1 VACFGAMR
9 AGVVLIAL
17 VLVAAAASTADAAR
31 TSVPFWSTDKVLR
44 KLDGDRV
51 RVGSRRVRIDSD
63 TTLCSGRG
71 TSIRRNGIRM
81 WRRFLCTYTT
91 FTKAGVDRDL
101 EFRVRVLGRI
111 RYAVWDAHWVRP
123 PV

>member
-1 VACFGAMR
+1 MLRGMR
-9 AGVVLIAL
+9 AGVVLVAL
-17 VLVAAAASTADAAR
+17 ALVAAAASTADAAQ
-31 TSVPFWSTDKVLR
+31 SAVPFWSMDKVLR
-44 KLDGDRV
+44 KLDGDWV
-51 RVGSRRVRIDSD
+51 RVGSRRVKIHSE

-71 TSIRRNGIRM
+71 ASVRRNGVRM

-101 EFRVRVLGRI
+101 EFRVRVLSRT
-111 RYAVWDAHWVRP
+111 RYALWDAHWVRP

>member
-1 VACFGAMR
+1 MLRGMR

-17 VLVAAAASTADAAR
+17 VLLAAAASKAEATTGA
-31 TSVPFWSTDKVLR
+31 VPFWSTDKVLR
-44 KLDGDRV
+44 KLDGDLV
-51 RVGSRRVRIDSD
+51 RIGSRRVRIHSD

-71 TSIRRNGIRM
+71 TSIRRNGMRM

-101 EFRVRVLGRI
+101 EFRVRVLGRT

>member
-1 VACFGAMR
+1 MLRGMR
-9 AGVVLIAL
+9 AGVVLVAL
-17 VLVAAAASTADAAR
+17 ALVAAAASTADAAQ
-31 TSVPFWSTDKVLR
+31 SAVPFWTMDKVLR
-44 KLDGDRV
+44 KLDGDWV
-51 RVGSRRVRIDSD
+51 RVGSRRVKIHSE

-71 TSIRRNGIRM
+71 ASVRRNGVRM

-101 EFRVRVLGRI
+101 EFRVRVLSRT
-111 RYAVWDAHWVRP
+111 RYALWDAHWVRP

>member
-1 VACFGAMR
+1 MR
-9 AGVVLIAL
+9 AGVVVTAL
-17 VLVAAAASTADAAR
+17 VLLAAA
-31 TSVPFWSTDKVLR
+31 TSKAEGTTGAVPFWSTDKVLR
-44 KLDGDRV
+44 KLNGDLV
-51 RVGSRRVRIDSD
+51 RVGSRRVRIHSD

-71 TSIRRNGIRM
+71 TSVRRNGMRM

-101 EFRVRVLGRI
+101 EFRVRVLSRT

>member
-1 VACFGAMR
+1 MLRGMR
-9 AGVVLIAL
+9 AGVVLVAL
-17 VLVAAAASTADAAR
+17 ALVAAAASTADAAQ
-31 TSVPFWSTDKVLR
+31 SAVPFWTMDKLLR
-44 KLDGDRV
+44 KLDGDWV
-51 RVGSRRVRIDSD
+51 RVGSRRVKIHSE

-71 TSIRRNGIRM
+71 ASVRRNGVRM

-101 EFRVRVLGRI
+101 EFRVRVLSRT

>member
-1 VACFGAMR
+1 MLRGMR
-9 AGVVLIAL
+9 AGVVLVAL
-17 VLVAAAASTADAAR
+17 ALVAAAASTADAAQ
-31 TSVPFWSTDKVLR
+31 SAVPFWSMDKVLR
-44 KLDGDRV
+44 KLDGDWV
-51 RVGSRRVRIDSD
+51 RVGSRRVKIHSE

-71 TSIRRNGIRM
+71 ASVRRNGVRM

-101 EFRVRVLGRI
+101 EFRVRVLSRT

>member
-1 VACFGAMR
+1 MLRGMR
-9 AGVVLIAL
+9 AGVVLVAL
-17 VLVAAAASTADAAR
+17 ALVAAAASTADAAQ
-31 TSVPFWSTDKVLR
+31 SAVPFWTMDKVLR
-44 KLDGDRV
+44 KLDGDWV
-51 RVGSRRVRIDSD
+51 RVGSRRVKIHSE

-71 TSIRRNGIRM
+71 ASVRRNGVRM

-101 EFRVRVLGRI
+101 EFRVRVLSRT

>member
-1 VACFGAMR
+1 MLRGMR
-9 AGVVLIAL
+9 AGVFLIAL
-17 VLVAAAASTADAAR
+17 VLIAAAASTADAAQ
-31 TSVPFWSTDKVLR
+31 SAVPFWSMDKVLR
-44 KLDGDRV
+44 KLDGDLV
-51 RVGSRRVRIDSD
+51 RVGSRRVRIHSE

-71 TSIRRNGIRM
+71 ASVRRKGIRM

-91 FTKAGVDRDL
+91 FTKAGVGRDL
-101 EFRVRVLGRI
+101 EFRLRVLSRT

>member
-1 VACFGAMR
+1 MLRGMR
-9 AGVVLIAL
+9 AGVVLTAL
-17 VLVAAAASTADAAR
+17 VLVAAAASAADAAR
-31 TSVPFWSTDKVLR
+31 DAVPFWSMDKVMR
-44 KLDGDRV
+44 KLDGDLV
-51 RVGSRRVRIDSD
+51 HVGSRKVRIHSD

-71 TSIRRNGIRM
+71 ASIRRNGVRM

-101 EFRVRVLGRI
+101 EFRVRVLSRT
-111 RYAVWDAHWVRP
+111 RYAVSDAHWVRP

>member
-1 VACFGAMR
+1 MLPGMR

-17 VLVAAAASTADAAR
+17 VLVAAAASTVDAAR
-31 TSVPFWSTDKVLR
+31 NAVPFWSMNKVMR
-44 KLDGDRV
+44 KLDGDLV
-51 RVGSRRVRIDSD
+51 RVGSRRVRIHSD
-63 TTLCSGRG
+63 TLLCSGRG
-71 TSIRRNGIRM
+71 ASIRRNGARL

-101 EFRVRVLGRI
+101 EFRVRVLGRS
-111 RYAVWDAHWVRP
+111 RYTVWDAHWVPP

>member
-1 VACFGAMR
+1 MLRGVR

-17 VLVAAAASTADAAR
+17 VLVAAAASTADAAQ
-31 TSVPFWSTDKVLR
+31 SAVPFWSMNKLLR
-44 KLDGDRV
+44 KLDGDWV
-51 RVGSRRVRIDSD
+51 RVGSRRVRIHSE

-71 TSIRRNGIRM
+71 ASVRRNGIRM

-91 FTKAGVDRDL
+91 FTKGGVDRDL
-101 EFRVRVLGRI
+101 EFRVRVLSST

>member
-1 VACFGAMR
+1 MLPGMR
-9 AGVVLIAL
+9 AGGVLIAL
-17 VLVAAAASTADAAR
+17 VLIAAAASAADAAR
-31 TSVPFWSTDKVLR
+31 SAVPFWSIDKVLR
-44 KLDGDRV
+44 KLDGDWV
-51 RVGSRRVRIDSD
+51 RVGSRRVRVHSD

-71 TSIRRNGIRM
+71 ASVRRNGIRM

-101 EFRVRVLGRI
+101 EFRVRVLSRT

>member
-1 VACFGAMR
+1 MLRGMR
-9 AGVVLIAL
+9 AGVVLVAL
-17 VLVAAAASTADAAR
+17 ALVAAAASTADAAQ
-31 TSVPFWSTDKVLR
+31 SAVPFWTMDKVLR
-44 KLDGDRV
+44 KLDGDWV
-51 RVGSRRVRIDSD
+51 RVGSRRVMIHSE

-71 TSIRRNGIRM
+71 ASVRRNGVRM

-101 EFRVRVLGRI
+101 EFRVRVLSRT